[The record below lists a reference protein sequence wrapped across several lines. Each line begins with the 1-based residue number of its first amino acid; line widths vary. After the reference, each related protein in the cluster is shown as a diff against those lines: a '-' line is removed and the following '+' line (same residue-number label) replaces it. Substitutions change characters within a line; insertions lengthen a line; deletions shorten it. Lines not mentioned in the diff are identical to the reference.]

1 MTTLSLP
8 PFTVTMVSVHVTLLY
23 GAGNRGSERSQAK
36 DTQTTNLG
44 LVLCH
49 SSIITNGTGH
59 LSVSEDALP
68 GPTIPVLSPCPAHFL
83 GGKDAAAWARS
94 HLTFQLSQRLQP
106 HPPAQLWPR
115 APTCPQA
122 PLGAGPVQC
131 WLRTP
136 ERMQRRGR
144 PPAHPPTPAPQT
156 LASYVT
162 SLKILESVLWASALN
177 PL

>member
-23 GAGNRGSERSQAK
+23 GAGNRCSERSKAK

-44 LVLCH
+44 LILCH

-59 LSVSEDALP
+59 LSVSEDASP

-106 HPPAQLWPR
+106 HTPGTAV
-115 APTCPQA
+115 ASCPHLSSSS
-122 PLGAGPVQC
+122 LGAGPVQG

-136 ERMQRRGR
+136 ERMKRRGR
-144 PPAHPPTPAPQT
+144 PPTHTSTPDPG
-156 LASYVT
+156 
-162 SLKILESVLWASALN
+162 
-177 PL
+177 